1 MMGEEGYVIGVDS
14 GSTYTKGVVM
24 HVDGRIVATDITMTG
39 IRILESANRLYHALL
54 EKTGLSE
61 SDIAYVVGTG
71 YGRYQITFGHMQV
84 TEISA
89 HGLAAHYL
97 FPRTH
102 TVLDMGGQD
111 TKAIRI
117 NDKGEVIDFTMND
130 KCAAGT
136 GRFIEAAAR
145 ALGLDLRQA
154 SEIALNAKRPVKITS
169 TCTVFA
175 ETEVL
180 EHLAA
185 GERLEDILYG
195 AYLGIA
201 TRSVGL
207 LRRVGVE
214 PEVTFQG
221 GVSLNKG
228 MVKAVE
234 ELLHMKVNTSPLTM
248 YGGAIGAAL
257 YGIKRLTGKEEIV
270 MPTAARAPREVE
282 SA

>member
-1 MMGEEGYVIGVDS
+1 MMGEEGYVIGADS
-14 GSTYTKGVVM
+14 GSTYTKGAIF
-24 HVDGRIVATDITMTG
+24 DINGKLIATAITMTG
-39 IRILESANRLYHALL
+39 IKIVESANTVYRMLL
-54 EKTGLSE
+54 EKAGIDE
-61 SDIAYVVGTG
+61 SNVAYVVGTG
-71 YGRYQITFGHMQV
+71 YGRFQITYGHAQV

-97 FPRTH
+97 FPKTR

-111 TKAIRI
+111 TKAIKI
-117 NDKGEVIDFTMND
+117 NEKGEVVDFSMND

-145 ALGLDLRQA
+145 ALGLDLKQA
-154 SEIALNAKRPVKITS
+154 SEIALNSKKPVKITS

-180 EHLAA
+180 EHLTM

-201 TRSVGL
+201 VRSVGL

-214 PEVTFQG
+214 PEITFQG

-234 ELLHMKVNTSPLTM
+234 EVLHMKVNTSPLTM

-257 YGIKRLTGKEEIV
+257 YGLKRLTRKEDIV
-270 MPTAARAPREVE
+270 APEKLEVKM
-282 SA
+282 